1 MNIHQ
6 TRIYITLSATL
17 IACSAGSALS
27 MEPQPSNTNRT
38 QELSAIATRSLVL
51 QPGDASLISRSLS
64 NPVEFIAVAKDREFT
79 SQLLVH
85 AKSGKHLSASA
96 RLSQLIVKKSAFVE
110 EYVVDVPNGM
120 SESELASILI
130 ATGDYEFVEPNW
142 LRYPAIVP
150 NDPQYNSSWQ
160 HTRLESASAWNLN
173 TGSSDVIVAV
183 CDSGVDLDHPDLVAS
198 LVPGYNSAS
207 NRTQANGGDVDDIN
221 GHGTFVAGCAA
232 ARGNNNTGVVGVGWN
247 FSVMPIRVTNNTSGT
262 ASSFD
267 ILEGARWAAENGA
280 KIVNAS
286 FSGGTSASNQ
296 STGAYLKTQGALL
309 FWASG
314 NDGSFITPN
323 RPDYVLVGSTTSSD
337 NRSGFSNFGPAV
349 DVTAPG
355 SSVRSTQR
363 GGGYG
368 NGSGTSYASPIA
380 AGVGAMIY
388 SVNPEFSAD
397 DVQDILY
404 HSVDD
409 LGATGRDDSFGRG
422 RVNTRKSIEN
432 ALVYVRPAAG
442 AIAEDFE
449 TSSWQDLF
457 VATSGDFEV
466 ISPLGAPMGGYVLI
480 MDNTDVVETVPLA
493 GRFLQGNQYLSFTL
507 ESASIEPGES
517 IEVQFLENP
526 EVQANTWTT
535 LATINGQGLTN
546 GQAVQYNYLL
556 PNEYKWHGVKLRFK
570 SNGSDATD
578 TWMID
583 SFTLD
588 TVLTAPVAPLVEHF
602 ENATVSF
609 LRWQTNVG
617 TQVGF
622 NDNNFFAQ
630 MSDADSIESK
640 AVPLGQFGIVP
651 AFIRFDAWADNQV
664 TSGDT
669 LKVQVLNIV
678 NNWIDAGTISASSLS
693 SSPQLFELNV
703 PITAIAIDTMRV
715 RFISTTTGIINLD
728 NVYVGVEELP
738 SGGCNPADLAEPFGT
753 LNFFDVSAFLSAFNV
768 GDSSADINNDGVY
781 NFFDISGFL
790 TAFNVG
796 CP

>member
-6 TRIYITLSATL
+6 KRICISLSAAL
-17 IACSAGSALS
+17 VALSAGSANS
-27 MEPQPSNTNRT
+27 MESRPSNPDRI
-38 QELSAIATRSLVL
+38 QQLSSIATGSLVL
-51 QPGDASLISRSLS
+51 QPGDAALINRALSR
-64 NPVEFIAVAKDREFT
+64 PVEFVAVAKDREFT
-79 SQLLVH
+79 GQLLVH
-85 AKSGKHLSASA
+85 AKAGKLLSASA
-96 RLSQLIVKKSAFVE
+96 RVSQLIVKKSEFVP
-110 EYVVDVPNGM
+110 EYVVDVPQGM
-120 SESELASILI
+120 SEGELAAILI

-160 HTRLESASAWNLN
+160 HTRLESASAWNLH

-198 LVPGYNSAS
+198 LVPGFNSAS
-207 NRTQANGGDVDDIN
+207 NQTQANGGNVDDIN

-247 FSVMPIRVTNNTSGT
+247 FGIMPIRVTNNTNGT

-267 ILEGARWAAENGA
+267 ILDGARWAAENGA

-296 STGAYLKTQGALL
+296 TTGAYLKTQGALL

-323 RPDYVLVGSTTSSD
+323 RPDYVVVGSTTSFD

-368 NGSGTSYASPIA
+368 NSSGTSYASPIA

-388 SVNPEFSAD
+388 SINAEFSAD

-409 LGATGRDDSFGRG
+409 LGATGRDDNFGRG

-432 ALVYVRPAAG
+432 AMSYVRPNAG
-442 AIAEDFE
+442 PIAEDFE
-449 TSSWQDLF
+449 STSWQDLF
-457 VATSGDFEV
+457 VATSGNFEV
-466 ISPLGAPMGGYVLI
+466 VSMLGAPMGGHVMIL
-480 MDNTDVVETVPLA
+480 DNTDVVETVALA
-493 GRFLQGNQYLSFTL
+493 GRSLQGNSYLSFTL

-517 IEVQFLENP
+517 LEVQYLENP
-526 EVQANTWTT
+526 ESQPNTWTT
-535 LATINGQGLTN
+535 IASINGQGLTN
-546 GQAVQYNYLL
+546 GNTVDYNYLL

-570 SNGSDATD
+570 ANGSDSTD
-578 TWMID
+578 TWMVD
-583 SFTLD
+583 LFTLNNE
-588 TVLTAPVAPLVEHF
+588 LPSPVAPLVENF
-602 ENATVSF
+602 ENGSVSAI
-609 LRWQTNVG
+609 RWQTNVG
-617 TQVGF
+617 TEVGF
-622 NDNNFFAQ
+622 ANDRFFAQ
-630 MSDADSIESK
+630 MSNADSIESK
-640 AVPLGQFGIVP
+640 AVPLAQFGIVP
-651 AFIRFDAWADNQV
+651 AYIRFDAWSDTQV
-664 TSGDT
+664 SSGDT
-669 LKVQVLNIV
+669 LKVQVFNII
-678 NNWIDAGTISASSLS
+678 NNWIDAGTISASSLTNN
-693 SSPQLFELNV
+693 PQLFELNV
-703 PITAIAIDTMRV
+703 PVTAMAIDTMRV

-738 SGGCNPADLAEPFGT
+738 SGGCNPSDLAEPFGT
-753 LNFFDVSAFLSAFNV
+753 LNFFDVSAFLSAFNA
-768 GDSSADINNDGVY
+768 GDPSADINNDSVF

-790 TAFNVG
+790 NAFNAG